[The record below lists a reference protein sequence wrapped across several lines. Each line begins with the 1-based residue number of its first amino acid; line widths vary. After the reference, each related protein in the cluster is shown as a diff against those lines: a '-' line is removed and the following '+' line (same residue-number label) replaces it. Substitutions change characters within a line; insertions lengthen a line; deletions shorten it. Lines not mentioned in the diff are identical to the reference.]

1 MSATAELEARPGIS
15 GERVRL
21 AAAVYSADDI
31 ADLLTI
37 SKRQVWRLRD
47 AGLLPGCIRI
57 GQAAVR
63 WRRAEIDE
71 WIAQGC
77 PKPKSR

>member
-1 MSATAELEARPGIS
+1 MSAIAELEGRPSAPHG
-15 GERVRL
+15 RVKL
-21 AAAVYSADDI
+21 AAAVYDADDL

-63 WRRAEIDE
+63 WRRADIDV
-71 WIAQGC
+71 WIARGC